1 VSSSNFLVSLIA
13 CLRFSLSLTH
23 SHLDAVAN
31 TFLFLSTKHTG
42 WPEEF
47 MTSAI
52 AHCRD
57 NKGTKCPAAK
67 YFVNIDDNVLEQRVV
82 AMPADTLLPDEVI
95 SPVRVLPQGQ
105 CPPMKPVG
113 AFATVNHKAWA
124 WSSSNDTA
132 SSTDDTNN
140 DDHYDDDE
148 AVDDATDDDKCSSCG
163 GTFFIICWFIN
174 CLIKWL
180 FQ

>member
-1 VSSSNFLVSLIA
+1 
-13 CLRFSLSLTH
+13 
-23 SHLDAVAN
+23 
-31 TFLFLSTKHTG
+31 
-42 WPEEF
+42 

-57 NKGTKCPAAK
+57 NKGTKCPGAK

-113 AFATVNHKAWA
+113 SFATANNKAWA
-124 WSSSNDTA
+124 WSTSNDTA
-132 SSTDDTNN
+132 SSANDDNDN
-140 DDHYDDDE
+140 DDHYDDDVRYDVDQAGDEAVDEAGDE

-180 FQ
+180 FQIDNN